1 MKNDRIDA
9 MVAAYRHSVE
19 AWQTIQCA
27 ARERGKAIRE
37 EIEGDLKLY
46 LVERYEARIGDN
58 EALDRAVREFAHRLQ
73 RIFTGVETHG
83 DQ

>member
-1 MKNDRIDA
+1 VKNDRIDT

-27 ARERGKAIRE
+27 ARQRAAAIRE
-37 EIEGDLKLY
+37 EIEADLKLY
-46 LVERYEARIGDN
+46 LAERYEARVGEV
-58 EALDRAVREFAHRLQ
+58 EALDRAAAEFAHQLQ